1 MPNNKIIIGIVG
13 EIASGKG
20 TAAEYL
26 KEKYAGSI
34 FKFSTV
40 MRDVLNRLYLPQTRE
55 NLQAVSLA
63 LRQTFGQDLFAKTMA
78 RDAAASTAEVTIIDG
93 IRRPSD
99 ISELAKLSS
108 FHLVTIVADEKTRYE
123 RVKRRNENPN
133 DAEKTWNQFQIEAM
147 ADTEVTIRTIAPA
160 AEFTIDNNGDR
171 ETLYRAIDEVVA
183 KIKNLPA

>member
-1 MPNNKIIIGIVG
+1 MPNNNIIIGIVG

-20 TAAEYL
+20 TAAEYI
-26 KEKYAGSI
+26 KEKYAGTI

-40 MRDVLNRLYLPQTRE
+40 MRDVLSRLYLPQTRE
-55 NLQAVSLA
+55 NLQMISLA

-78 RDAAASTAEVTIIDG
+78 RDAAASTSEVTIIDG

-108 FHLVTIVADEKTRYE
+108 FHLITIAADEKTRYE
-123 RVKRRNENPN
+123 RVKERNENAN
-133 DAEKTWNQFQIEAM
+133 DAEKTWEQFQKESM

-160 AEFTIDNNGDR
+160 AEFTIENNNDR
-171 ETLYRAIDEVVA
+171 ETLYQAIDAVIA
-183 KIKNLPA
+183 KIKSLPA

>member
-1 MPNNKIIIGIVG
+1 MPDNKIIIGIVG

-26 KEKYAGSI
+26 REKYHGAI

-55 NLQAVSLA
+55 NLQAISLA

-78 RDAAASTAEVTIIDG
+78 HDAAASTSEITIIDG

-99 ISELAKLSS
+99 ISELSKLSS
-108 FHLVTIVADEKTRYE
+108 FHLMAIAADEKLRYE
-123 RVKRRNENPN
+123 RVKQRNENPN
-133 DAEKTWNQFQIEAM
+133 DAGKTWEQFRKEAM
-147 ADTEVTIRTIAPA
+147 ADTEASIRTIAPL
-160 AEFTIDNNGDR
+160 AEYTIENNGDR
-171 ETLYRAIDEVVA
+171 ETLYQAIDTVIA
-183 KIKNLPA
+183 KIQSL